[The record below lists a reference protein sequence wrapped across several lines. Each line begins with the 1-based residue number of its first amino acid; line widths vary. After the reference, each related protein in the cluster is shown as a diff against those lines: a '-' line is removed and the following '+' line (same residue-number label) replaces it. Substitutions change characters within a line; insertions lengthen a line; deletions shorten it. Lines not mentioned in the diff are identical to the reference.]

1 LEDLK
6 SITSSL
12 MITLREIIGF
22 FLPGFLWLLAIG
34 FHFSNQIKS
43 VLGIFLNMVPLSA
56 TSADLFL
63 WLLVISTSYFLGTVN
78 IHISAK
84 TLDVLGG
91 IIDRTVVIIT
101 KRSNFFGSVF
111 KFLAERFH
119 VLNLV
124 SLWDE
129 LDESALSQL
138 SEKFNQGE
146 FRDWEEI
153 VERYRTYL
161 RLKSSVTSA
170 DASRQEAELNFFA
183 GMFLPLLML
192 SLFWF
197 QGYLAIKLFLMTS
210 AIYFAL
216 RFQHLRHD
224 EIRYL
229 QKSFNI
235 LSKEKY

>member
-1 LEDLK
+1 
-6 SITSSL
+6 
-12 MITLREIIGF
+12 MITLREVIGF
-22 FLPGFLWLLAIG
+22 FLPGFLWLLAIA
-34 FHFSNQIKS
+34 FNFNDQIKT
-43 VLGIFLNMVPLSA
+43 VLANFLTIVPLSA
-56 TSADLFL
+56 TSVDLFL
-63 WLLVISTSYFLGTVN
+63 WLVIISTSYFIGTVN
-78 IHISAK
+78 IHISFK
-84 TLDVLGG
+84 TLDVIGG
-91 IIDRTVVIIT
+91 IIDKMVVKIISLSKMANTVI
-101 KRSNFFGSVF
+101 
-111 KFLAERFH
+111 KFLSERFH
-119 VLNLV
+119 ILNLV

-129 LDESALSQL
+129 LDKSALSQL

-161 RLKSSVTSA
+161 RLKSPVTSA

-183 GMFLPLLML
+183 GMFLPLLIL

-197 QGYLAIKLFLMTS
+197 QGYPEIRLFLLFS